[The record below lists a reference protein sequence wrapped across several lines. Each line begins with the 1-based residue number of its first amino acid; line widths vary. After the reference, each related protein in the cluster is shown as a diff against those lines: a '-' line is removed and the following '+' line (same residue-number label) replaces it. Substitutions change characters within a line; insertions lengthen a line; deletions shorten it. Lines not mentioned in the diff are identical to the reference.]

1 MKKKSIVLLVVAFLS
16 FLAVPFKT
24 NAATPVT
31 IYFFRGETCSF
42 CAAAESFF
50 DSLKEDD
57 KYKDLFVVKDFEVW
71 KNQDNADF
79 AEEVAV
85 VMGDTLEGVPYIVI
99 GDETWSGY
107 TDAYDDA
114 IKAKIKEVAEDD
126 DFVDPL
132 AEMVANYEA
141 NIPEEENNSLVS
153 IAILIGVVVVIG
165 AGLYF
170 ARRGVE
176 SEDKLEEKE
185 NKKEIVKEKKETKTL
200 EEPQENTKKGTVK
213 PEEEKKEEKVSEK
226 TTEQPKKTAKK
237 NTSKSTNTTKKNTT
251 TKTTSKK
258 STNSKKTTTKKTTK

>member
-16 FLAVPFKT
+16 FLAIPFKASAT
-24 NAATPVT
+24 TPVT
-31 IYFFRGETCSF
+31 IYFFRGDGCSF

-50 DSLKEDD
+50 ESLAEDEE
-57 KYKDLFVVKDFEVW
+57 YKDLFVVKDFEVW
-71 KNQDNADF
+71 NDEDNADF
-79 AEEVAV
+79 ADEVAS
-85 VMGDTLEGVPYIVI
+85 VMGDTLEGVPYIIV
-99 GDETWSGY
+99 GDESWNGY
-107 TDAYDDA
+107 TETYDDA

-213 PEEEKKEEKVSEK
+213 PAEEKKEEKVSEK

-237 NTSKSTNTTKKNTT
+237 NTSKSTNTKKNTT